1 MKEGRN
7 KKEMGRREGW
17 QTKQLQEEGKK
28 DDERKEGGKERKKEL
43 KGRKDVKELR
53 SKEGKGR

>member
-17 QTKQLQEEGKK
+17 QTKQLQEEEGKK
-28 DDERKEGGKERKKEL
+28 DNERKEGGKE
-43 KGRKDVKELR
+43 
-53 SKEGKGR
+53 

>member
-1 MKEGRN
+1 
-7 KKEMGRREGW
+7 MGRREGW

-53 SKEGKGR
+53 SKGGKGR